1 MSGYSTIRVSAPG
14 SIMLMGEH
22 AVLRGARAIACAVNS
37 YIHVELTP
45 RKDRQILIHSAL
57 GEYSASLDQLAPSDD
72 LSFVVSAV
80 RQWVDR
86 LPCGFDLN
94 IESEFSHTVG
104 LGSSAAVVAALTVAL
119 DRFADSGLSR
129 EQQFDAALK
138 VIHEVQNGR
147 GSGTDLAAS
156 LYGGLIAYRVAPR
169 ELVPLKG
176 LPPISLWYVGYK
188 MKTPAVL
195 ELVEKRSQRFPELYA
210 GLDRLMAECCEQ
222 AEGAINSSDWDALG
236 ELMNYYQGLM
246 DALGVNDANLSE
258 LIYRLRAEPG
268 NRAAKITGSG
278 LGDCV
283 VVLGQGVPQGLA
295 YERIPVAVSARGAEL
310 QA

>member
-1 MSGYSTIRVSAPG
+1 
-14 SIMLMGEH
+14 MLMGEH
-22 AVLRGARAIACAVNS
+22 AVLRGARAIACAVDS

-45 RKDRQILIHSAL
+45 RQDRQVFIHSAL
-57 GEYSASLDQLAPSDD
+57 GEYAASLDQLPDSDD
-72 LSFVVSAV
+72 LSFVVTAV
-80 RQWVDR
+80 RQWSER
-86 LPCGFDLN
+86 LPVGFDLQ

-119 DRFADSGLSR
+119 DRFAGTALRS

-156 LYGGLIAYRVAPR
+156 LYGGLIAYRVDPR
-169 ELVPLKG
+169 ELIPLKG
-176 LPPISLWYVGYK
+176 LPPLSLWYVGYK

-195 ELVEKRSQRFPELYA
+195 ELVEQRSQRFPELYN
-210 GLDRLMAECCEQ
+210 GLDRMMADCCTE
-222 AEGAINSSDWDALG
+222 AEAAIDNSDWDALG
-236 ELMNYYQGLM
+236 ELMGFYQGLM
-246 DALGVNDANLSE
+246 DALGVNDAKLSE

-268 NRAAKITGSG
+268 NQGAKISGSG

-283 VVLGQGVPQGLA
+283 VVLGQAVPEGLN
-295 YERIPVAVSARGAEL
+295 YERIPVAVSARGAQLES
-310 QA
+310 

>member
-1 MSGYSTIRVSAPG
+1 MSGSSTIRVSAPG

-22 AVLRGARAIACAVNS
+22 AVLRGARAIACAVDS
-37 YIHVELTP
+37 YMHLRLTP
-45 RKDRQILIHSAL
+45 RDDRQVQVHSAL
-57 GEYSASLDQLAPSDD
+57 GQYSALL
-72 LSFVVSAV
+72 
-80 RQWVDR
+80 DR
-86 LPCGFDLN
+86 LPASEPLAFVVTAIRHWADRLPSGFDLR

-119 DRFADSGLSR
+119 DHFSQSALSR

-169 ELVPLKG
+169 ELRPLKG
-176 LPPISLWYVGYK
+176 LPPLSLWYVGYK

-195 ELVEKRSQRFPELYA
+195 ELVESRSQRFPDLYA
-210 GLDRLMAECCEQ
+210 GLDKMMTDCCAKAEE
-222 AEGAINSSDWDALG
+222 AIDRSDWDALG
-236 ELMNYYQGLM
+236 ELMGFYQGLM

-268 NRAAKITGSG
+268 NLGAKISGSG

-283 VVLGQGVPQGLA
+283 VALGQAVPDNLPYVQ
-295 YERIPVAVSARGAEL
+295 IPVAVSAQGAGL
-310 QA
+310 TA